1 MVTIF
6 SGPAGESAPQIFQWF
21 ESTTIGTTVRDS
33 NWLFPFI
40 ESVHMLGIVVLV
52 GTSVLLDLRLL
63 GRGILCHQPAS
74 QVASRAL
81 PVMWGSFAVMF
92 ITGVL
97 MFLSEATRCYGSV
110 SFRVKI
116 VLLAAVGL
124 NALVF
129 QLGPYRKI
137 AGWESAAV
145 APRSA
150 RVAAWL
156 SLALWVC
163 IVVAG
168 RGIAYW

>member
-1 MVTIF
+1 
-6 SGPAGESAPQIFQWF
+6 
-21 ESTTIGTTVRDS
+21 
-33 NWLFPFI
+33 
-40 ESVHMLGIVVLV
+40 MLGIVVLV

-63 GRGILCHQPAS
+63 GRGVLRDQPAS

-81 PVMWGSFAVMF
+81 PVMWGSFGVMF
-92 ITGVL
+92 ITGTL
-97 MFLSEATRCYGSV
+97 MFMSEATRCYDSM

-116 VLLAAVGL
+116 ALLLAVGL

-137 AGWESAAV
+137 AGWENAAV
-145 APRSA
+145 TPTSA
-150 RVAAWL
+150 RVAAWV
-156 SLALWVC
+156 SMALWVC